1 MATSVTPQLIEPP
14 SAGRWP
20 LFGVFAVLFF
30 AAMNIFAVVTSPPER
45 DMGDLQK
52 IMYVHIPVA
61 WNAFIAFFIAAIAFL
76 RVLWKRSERADL
88 LGLAAAEVGT
98 VLTGLTLV
106 LGMLWAKPTWGVW
119 WAWEPRLTSTLVLF
133 LIFCGYLALRS
144 FVDDP
149 DRRAQWSAAVGL
161 LGAINVPIV
170 YMSVRWWRTLHQIQ
184 STPETIDSPY
194 KLGMRLNA
202 FAVLFLVIYFIRRR
216 YEAALTERAA
226 EYRAQA
232 IALGEPA
239 RG

>member
-1 MATSVTPQLIEPP
+1 MIEPP
-14 SAGRWP
+14 KTGRWP
-20 LFGVFAVLFF
+20 LFGWFAFAFF
-30 AAMNIFAVVTSPPER
+30 AATQYVAIAISPAER

-52 IMYVHIPVA
+52 ILYVHVPVA
-61 WNAFIAFFIAAIAFL
+61 WNAFVAFFIAALCFL

-88 LGLAAAEVGT
+88 LGLAAAQVGT
-98 VLTGLTLV
+98 LLTGLTLL

-133 LIFCGYLALRS
+133 LIFCGYLAIRA
-144 FVDDP
+144 FIDDP

-170 YMSVRWWRTLHQIQ
+170 YMSVQWWRTLHQMQ
-184 STPETIDSPY
+184 STPSTMDDPY

-202 FAVLFLVIYFIRRR
+202 FAVLFIVIYFIRRR

-226 EYRAQA
+226 EHRAQA
-232 IALGEPA
+232 VALG
-239 RG
+239 G

>member
-1 MATSVTPQLIEPP
+1 MTTSAAPEMIAPPQP
-14 SAGRWP
+14 GRWS
-20 LFGVFAVLFF
+20 LFGWCAVLFL
-30 AAMNIFAVVTSPPER
+30 AAMNVFAIATSPPER

-61 WNAFIAFFIAAIAFL
+61 WNAFIAFFVAALSFL
-76 RVLWKRSERADL
+76 RVLWKRDERADL

-133 LIFCGYLALRS
+133 LIFCGYLAMRS

-202 FAVLFLVIYFIRRR
+202 FAVLFLIIYLIRLR

-226 EYRAQA
+226 EHRAQA
-232 IALGEPA
+232 AALKGSTH
-239 RG
+239 G

>member
-1 MATSVTPQLIEPP
+1 MIEPP
-14 SAGRWP
+14 KPGRWP
-20 LFGVFAVLFF
+20 LFGWFAF
-30 AAMNIFAVVTSPPER
+30 AFLAVSQYIAIVTSPAER
-45 DMGDLQK
+45 DMGELQK
-52 IMYVHIPVA
+52 IMYVHLPVA
-61 WNAFIAFFIAAIAFL
+61 WNAFVAFFIAALCFL

-88 LGLAAAEVGT
+88 LGLAAAEIGT

-133 LIFCGYLALRS
+133 LIFCGYLAIRS

-161 LGAINVPIV
+161 LGAINVPLV

-184 STPETIDSPY
+184 SSPSTVDSIY
-194 KLGMRLNA
+194 TVALRMNA
-202 FAVLFLVIYFIRRR
+202 FAVLFIIIYFIRRR

-226 EYRAQA
+226 EHRSQA
-232 IALGEPA
+232 AALG
-239 RG
+239 G